1 MVNVIA
7 VLVAF
12 IPTGLP
18 VAVTLSLLLVARKMA
33 KHKVLV
39 KNLTTIE
46 TLSCVNVIASDK
58 TGTLTQ
64 NKMFVSSAA
73 AGMQVVD
80 IKSKKV
86 SKPDFKQL
94 VATSLLCNNASFI
107 STNLAEKTMPV
118 CSQPAKG
125 DATDIALLR
134 FGTENIDHP
143 NILDNYTELTEIPFN
158 SKNKWMMKFYLS
170 KDYKLHNELFGQNL
184 DSNVNLMFLKGA
196 PDILLM

>member
-80 IKSKKV
+80 INKRKENQPS
-86 SKPDFKQL
+86 FKQL

-107 STNLAEKTMPV
+107 SATPAEKSMPV
-118 CSQPAKG
+118 CSQLAKG

-134 FGTENIDHP
+134 FGTENIEQT

-170 KDYKLHNELFGQNL
+170 KELELHNEIFGQNL
-184 DSNVNLMFLKGA
+184 NSNANLMFLKGA